1 MIEIM
6 IGITIFSILIL
17 VGLPSF
23 TQWMQS
29 SQIRTMTETML
40 AGVQLARAE
49 AVRRNSL
56 VRFQMVSTM
65 DATCALSTSGTN
77 WIVSLDDP
85 TGLCDVA
92 NSETTTPRILQSR
105 ASGEGT
111 LNAAVAGSQTTLV
124 FNGLG
129 RVTPV
134 PSANVTFDITNP
146 TGGTC
151 ASASG
156 KMRCLRVVVSP
167 GGQVRMCDPAVAS
180 TDPQGC

>member
-6 IGITIFSILIL
+6 IGITIFAMLIL

-29 SQIRTMTETML
+29 AQIRTMTETML

-77 WIVSLDDP
+77 WIVSLDEI
-85 TGLCDVA
+85 G
-92 NSETTTPRILQSR
+92 R
-105 ASGEGT
+105 AH
-111 LNAAVAGSQTTLV
+111 V
-124 FNGLG
+124 
-129 RVTPV
+129 
-134 PSANVTFDITNP
+134 
-146 TGGTC
+146 
-151 ASASG
+151 
-156 KMRCLRVVVSP
+156 
-167 GGQVRMCDPAVAS
+167 
-180 TDPQGC
+180 